1 MVENRLMIQSSI
13 GKLDSVINYP
23 ENKTDRLAVLCP
35 GYLDSK
41 DYSGLADLA
50 NRLAGEGYTVVRF
63 DPTGIWGSEGDISR
77 YTTTQYLRDIR
88 SVIDY
93 MLKEGNFKHILVG
106 GHSRGGQ
113 MALLYAAR
121 DQRIS
126 AVLGIM
132 PSSNLSKKEERG
144 DQRIND
150 WKNTGFSISTRDL
163 PDNREIK
170 RTFKVPITH
179 LDDLRKYD
187 VLKEVKKIRVLIVL
201 IAGELDVSCPPDT
214 IKEIFVYAN
223 EPKKFL
229 VIPKIGHNYRLNEK
243 EVELVDKEILKLLKE
258 SV

>member
-1 MVENRLMIQSSI
+1 MVEQRVMIQSSV
-13 GKLDSVINYP
+13 GKLDSVINYQD
-23 ENKTDRLAVLCP
+23 KRVDKLAVLCP

-41 DYSGLADLA
+41 DYSGLTDLA
-50 NRLAGEGYTVVRF
+50 NRLAKEGYTTVRF
-63 DPTGIWGSEGDISR
+63 DPTGVWDSEGDISQ
-77 YTTTQYLRDIR
+77 YTTTQYLIDIKA
-88 SVIDY
+88 VVDY
-93 MLKEGNFKHILVG
+93 MLKERHFKHILIG

-113 MALLYAAR
+113 MALLYAAS

-126 AVLGIM
+126 VVLGIM
-132 PSSNLSKKEERG
+132 PSSSLSKKEERG

-150 WKNTGFSISTRDL
+150 WKATGFSVSTRDL
-163 PDNREIK
+163 PSKREVR

-187 VLKEVKKIRVLIVL
+187 VLKEVKKIRVPILL

-214 IKEIFVYAN
+214 IKEIFDYAN

-243 EVELVDKEILKLLKE
+243 EVELVDKKILQLLKE
-258 SV
+258 LD